1 MEYTM
6 NFDNLLTFI
15 LFITIL
21 IGISVFSG
29 CSSADETKTIEV
41 SAVNA
46 SWNLVSNYEEGGD
59 FRSVL
64 TLTNSGDEALP
75 AAGWS
80 LYLNSV
86 RPLVAE
92 SLLPDFE
99 LDHINGDFFKL
110 TPTSSFSGIEPG
122 ASYELEYLS
131 RFHAIKFT
139 DSPQGLYFLFDDGQI
154 ETINSVQ
161 VEPFTGEEQQNRSIN
176 DNIPYPTPDVLY
188 ADNEGSEFLSRDS
201 VSPVTPTP
209 VSMEES
215 EGLFSFE
222 GDVKIYLSDDSL
234 EPEAR
239 FLQAMLNEN
248 HDITTTIETASEEP
262 VEGILLVLDESINQP
277 EGYTLLV
284 GNERIVIGG
293 SDRAGVFYGVQSLR
307 SLIANRESD
316 ALTISGTM
324 IEDSPAFEYRGM
336 HLDVARNFQ
345 SIESVKRLLDLMS
358 VYKLNKFHFHLTDD
372 EGWRIAIDGLPELT
386 EVGGRRGHT
395 ETEDNHLIPSYG
407 SGPDPSIGNSF
418 GSGWYSR
425 DEYIDILQYASERHI
440 EVIPEIDVP
449 GHARAAIVA
458 MKSRAARLEAE
469 GDSEAAAEFRLDE
482 PEDQS
487 EYRSIQNFDDN
498 VINVCQESTYRF
510 LEYVVDD
517 IVAMHEEA
525 DVPLTTIHVGG
536 DEVPTGVWTASPACQ
551 SLEAN
556 EDVSGKNEL
565 EQYFFSRL
573 ENMLSGKNLKMAGW
587 EEVAFM
593 QDEDG
598 NHVPNPDFNNTVIP
612 HIWSNIWGGGTE
624 GYTYELANS
633 GFKVIM
639 SHASNFYFDFA
650 YNKHW
655 QEPGFYWA
663 AMFNSKTPYSFIPF
677 NLYRNAQTDSNGNPI
692 PDNYFDGFEELSEA
706 GESNILGL
714 QGQLWTETVN
724 REGAID
730 YMIFPRL
737 LALAERAWVG
747 DASWSDV
754 QNETDMW
761 QQRDDAWNEFANRLG
776 QFEMN
781 RLDLYHEGVNYRIPA
796 AGAVVRGGV
805 FYANSLYPGLTIR
818 YQVDGPVTDQSPEF
832 TRPIELL
839 GGEQVSV
846 ALFNSEGRS
855 GRAVT
860 IPLN

>member
-1 MEYTM
+1 MIFNDTPTVIAILSG
-6 NFDNLLTFI
+6 LLIFT
-15 LFITIL
+15 LL
-21 IGISVFSG
+21 NG
-29 CSSADETKTIEV
+29 CGSADDTGSVDSSSI
-41 SAVNA
+41 SAT
-46 SWNLVSNYEEGGD
+46 WNVLSNYEDGGN

-64 TLTNSGDEALP
+64 TFENNGEEALP
-75 AAGWS
+75 ADGWS

-92 SLLPDFE
+92 SLAPDFE
-99 LDHINGDFFKL
+99 LEHINGDFFKI

-122 ASYELEYLS
+122 ESYELEYLS

-139 DSPQGLYFLFDDGQI
+139 DSPQGLYFVFDDGRI
-154 ETINSVQ
+154 ETVSSIE
-161 VEPFTGEEQQNRSIN
+161 VEPFVGEEQQNRNVN
-176 DNIPYPTPDVLY
+176 DNVPYPTPDVIY
-188 ADNEGSEFLSRDS
+188 TENEGSSLLAPDA

-209 VSMEES
+209 VSMDIAD
-215 EGLFSFE
+215 GAFSFE
-222 GDVKIYLSDDSL
+222 EGVTIYISD
-234 EPEAR
+234 EALR
-239 FLQAMLNEN
+239 QEANFLQSSLSQDHGIDAS
-248 HDITTTIETASEEP
+248 IESNPTEP
-262 VEGILLVLDESINQP
+262 VDGILLVIDDSVTRP
-277 EGYTLLV
+277 EGYALLV

-293 SDRAGVFYGVQSLR
+293 NDRAGVFYGIQSLR
-307 SLIANRESD
+307 ALIANRAGD
-316 ALTISGTM
+316 DLTISAVA
-324 IEDSPAFEYRGM
+324 IEDAPAFEYRGM

-345 SIESVKRLLDLMS
+345 SIESVKRLIDLMS

-372 EGWRIAIDGLPELT
+372 EGWRIEIDGLPELT

-395 ETEDNHLIPSYG
+395 ETEENHLIPSYG
-407 SGPDPSIGNSF
+407 SGPDPATGDSF

-425 DEYIDILQYASERHI
+425 VQYMDILRFASERHI

-469 GDSEAAAEFRLDE
+469 GESEAAAEFRLDE

-510 LEYVVDD
+510 LEHVINDV
-517 IVAMHEEA
+517 VAMHNEA
-525 DVPLTTIHVGG
+525 GAPLTTVHVGG
-536 DEVPTGVWTASPACQ
+536 DEVPAGVWTNSPAC
-551 SLEAN
+551 STLET
-556 EDVSGKNEL
+556 EEGISGKNEL

-573 ENMLSGKNLKMAGW
+573 EGMLTSKNLKMAGW

-593 QDEDG
+593 QDEEG
-598 NHVPNPDFNNTVIP
+598 NHVPNPEFNNTVIP

-624 GYTYELANS
+624 EYAYELANS

-663 AMFNSKTPYSFIPF
+663 AMFNSRTPYSFIPF

-692 PDNYFDGFEELSEA
+692 SDEYFEGFEQLTDQGKE
-706 GESNILGL
+706 NILGL

-747 DASWSDV
+747 DADWSTTADT
-754 QNETDMW
+754 ETMW
-761 QQRDDAWNEFANRLG
+761 QQRDDAWNEFANRVG

-781 RLDLYHEGVNYRIPA
+781 RLDLYHEGMNYRIPTP
-796 AGAVVRGGV
+796 GAVVRGGV
-805 FYANSLYPGLTIR
+805 FYANSIYPGLTIR
-818 YQVDGPVTDQSPEF
+818 YEVDGPVTLQSPEF
-832 TRPIELL
+832 TRPVELSD
-839 GGEQVSV
+839 GQEVSV
-846 ALFNSEGRS
+846 ALFNRQGRAGRS
-855 GRAVT
+855 VT

>member
-1 MEYTM
+1 MKI
-6 NFDNLLTFI
+6 DNMPTLTLSILLLIVFTV
-15 LFITIL
+15 LTGCASTDDAETVETSAITATWDL
-21 IGISVFSG
+21 
-29 CSSADETKTIEV
+29 
-41 SAVNA
+41 
-46 SWNLVSNYEEGGD
+46 LSNYEEDGN

-64 TLTNSGDEALP
+64 TLENSGENALP

-80 LYLNSV
+80 LYLNSI
-86 RPLVAE
+86 RPFVAE
-92 SLLPDFE
+92 SLAPDFE
-99 LDHINGDFFKL
+99 LEHINGDFFKL

-122 ASYELEYLS
+122 ESYELEYLS

-139 DSPQGLYFLFDDGQI
+139 DSPQGLYFVFDDGRI
-154 ETINSVQ
+154 EMISSVQ
-161 VEPFTGEEQQNRSIN
+161 VEPFVGEEQQNRNVN

-188 ADNEGSEFLSRDS
+188 ANNEGSEFLSRDS
-201 VSPVTPTP
+201 VSPITPTP
-209 VSMEES
+209 ISMEEA
-215 EGLFSFE
+215 EGSFSFE
-222 GDVKIYLSDDSL
+222 EAVKIYLSDDSL

-248 HDITTTIETASEEP
+248 HGITTTVEPAPSEP
-262 VEGILLVLDESINQP
+262 VDGILLVLEESITRP
-277 EGYTLLV
+277 EGYSLLV
-284 GNERIVIGG
+284 GSERIVIGG

-307 SLIANRESD
+307 SLIANRGSD
-316 ALTISGTM
+316 ALSIPGTI

-372 EGWRIAIDGLPELT
+372 EGWRIEIDGLPELT

-407 SGPDPSIGNSF
+407 SGPDPSTGDSF
-418 GSGWYSR
+418 GSGWYTR
-425 DEYIDILQYASERHI
+425 DEYMDILQYAAERHI

-469 GDSEAAAEFRLDE
+469 GDSEGASRFRLDE
-482 PEDQS
+482 PSDRS
-487 EYRSIQNFDDN
+487 EYQSIQNFDDN

-510 LEYVVDD
+510 LERVIEDF
-517 IVAMHEEA
+517 VAMHGEA
-525 DVPLTTIHVGG
+525 EAPLTTIHVGG
-536 DEVPTGVWTASPACQ
+536 DEVPAGVWTSSPACEK
-551 SLEAN
+551 LKEN
-556 EDVSGKNEL
+556 EGISEQKEL

-573 ENMLSGKNLKMAGW
+573 ENMLTERSLKMAGW
-587 EEVAFM
+587 EEVAFIV
-593 QDEDG
+593 DEDG
-598 NHVPNPDFNNTVIP
+598 NHTPNPEFSNTVIP
-612 HIWSNIWGGGTE
+612 HVWSNIWGGGTE
-624 GYTYELANS
+624 EYAYELANS
-633 GFKVIM
+633 GYKVIM
-639 SHASNFYFDFA
+639 SHASTFYFDFA

-655 QEPGFYWA
+655 QEPGFYWGA
-663 AMFNSKTPYSFIPF
+663 IFNTKTPYSFIPF
-677 NLYRNAQTDSNGNPI
+677 NLYRNAQTDSNGDPI
-692 PDNYFDGFEELSEA
+692 PDDYFDGFEELSEA
-706 GESNILGL
+706 GKENILGL

-724 REGAID
+724 RKGAID

-747 DASWSDV
+747 DAPWSDEQGDAV
-754 QNETDMW
+754 MW

-781 RLDLYHEGVNYRIPA
+781 RLDLYHEGINYRIPA
-796 AGAVVRGGV
+796 AGAVIRGGV

-818 YQVDGPVTDQSPEF
+818 YQVDGSVTDQSPEF
-832 TRPIELL
+832 TRPVELL

>member
-1 MEYTM
+1 MIFNNSLTLVTIISG
-6 NFDNLLTFI
+6 LL
-15 LFITIL
+15 LFTL
-21 IGISVFSG
+21 LNGCGSAEDTQTVESSSIS
-29 CSSADETKTIEV
+29 
-41 SAVNA
+41 A
-46 SWNLVSNYEEGGD
+46 SWNVLSNYEDGGN

-64 TLTNSGDEALP
+64 TFENNGEKALP
-75 AAGWS
+75 ASGWS

-92 SLLPDFE
+92 SLAPDFE

-110 TPTSSFSGIEPG
+110 TPTASFAGLEPG
-122 ASYELEYLS
+122 ESYELEYLS

-139 DSPQGLYFLFDDGQI
+139 DSPQGLYFVYDDGRI
-154 ETINSVQ
+154 ETVSSIE
-161 VEPFTGEEQQNRSIN
+161 VEPFVGEEQQNRNVN
-176 DNIPYPTPDVLY
+176 DNVPYPTPNVIY
-188 ADNEGSEFLSRDS
+188 TENEGSSLLAPDA

-209 VSMEES
+209 VSMDIAD
-215 EGLFSFE
+215 GTFSFE
-222 GDVKIYLSDDSL
+222 EGVTIYISD
-234 EPEAR
+234 EALR
-239 FLQAMLNEN
+239 QEANFLQSSLSQDHGIDAV
-248 HDITTTIETASEEP
+248 
-262 VEGILLVLDESINQP
+262 VESAQAEAVDGILLILDDTVTQP
-277 EGYTLLV
+277 EGYTLLA
-284 GNERIVIGG
+284 GNERVVIAG
-293 SDRAGVFYGVQSLR
+293 SDRAGLFYGIQSLR
-307 SLIANRESD
+307 ALVANRGSD
-316 ALTISGTM
+316 DLSIPGTI
-324 IEDSPAFEYRGM
+324 IQDSPAFEYRGM

-345 SIESVKRLLDLMS
+345 SIESVKRLIDLMS

-372 EGWRIAIDGLPELT
+372 EGWRIEIDGLPELT

-395 ETEDNHLIPSYG
+395 EAEDNHLIPSYG
-407 SGPDPSIGNSF
+407 SGPDASVGDSF
-418 GSGWYSR
+418 GSGWYTR
-425 DEYIDILQYASERHI
+425 DEYIDILKYANERHI

-469 GDSEAAAEFRLDE
+469 GDSEGASQFRLDE
-482 PEDQS
+482 PEDRS

-510 LEYVVDD
+510 LEHVINDV
-517 IVAMHEEA
+517 VAMHGEA
-525 DVPLTTIHVGG
+525 DAPLSTIHVGG
-536 DEVPTGVWTASPACQ
+536 DEVPAGVWTNSPVCKT
-551 SLEAN
+551 LEAD
-556 EDVSGKNEL
+556 EGISGKTEL

-573 ENMLSGKNLKMAGW
+573 ESMLTDRNLKMAGW

-593 QDEDG
+593 QDEEG
-598 NHVPNPDFNNTVIP
+598 NHVPNPEFNNTVIP

-624 GYTYELANS
+624 EYAYELANS

-677 NLYRNAQTDSNGNPI
+677 DLYRNAQTDSNGNPI
-692 PDNYFDGFEELSEA
+692 SDDYFEGFEELTDA
-706 GESNILGL
+706 GKANILGL

-747 DASWSDV
+747 DAEWSVTADE
-754 QNETDMW
+754 ETMW
-761 QQRDDAWNEFANRLG
+761 QQRDEAWNEFANRLG

-781 RLDLYHEGVNYRIPA
+781 RLDLYHEGMNYRIPTP
-796 AGAVVRGGV
+796 GAVVRGGV
-805 FYANSLYPGLTIR
+805 FYANSMYPGLTIR
-818 YQVDGPVTDQSPEF
+818 YQIDGPVTQQSPEF
-832 TRPIELL
+832 TRPVELL
-839 GGEQVSV
+839 GGQEVSV
-846 ALFNSEGRS
+846 ALYSSEGRA
-855 GRAVT
+855 GRSVT